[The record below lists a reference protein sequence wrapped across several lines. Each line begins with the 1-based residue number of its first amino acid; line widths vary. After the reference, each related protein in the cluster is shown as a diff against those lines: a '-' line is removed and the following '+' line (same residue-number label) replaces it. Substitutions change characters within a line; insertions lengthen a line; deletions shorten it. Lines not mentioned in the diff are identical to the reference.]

1 MIFVVFALAFE
12 PNYHEQEITEEE
24 ESSLPEDDVQQTRRN
39 TSVAPYSTVE
49 FLNLQDV
56 YEKVQSRAG
65 GGSAQRIAM
74 GNINITATSE
84 GQLCGIDVFVQRLPD
99 AAALFGDVN
108 GKIALNVTHESHFQ
122 NQVSL
127 LLSPS
132 APYTGL

>member
-12 PNYHEQEITEEE
+12 PNYYEQEITEEE
-24 ESSLPEDDVQQTRRN
+24 ESSLPEDDVQQTGRN